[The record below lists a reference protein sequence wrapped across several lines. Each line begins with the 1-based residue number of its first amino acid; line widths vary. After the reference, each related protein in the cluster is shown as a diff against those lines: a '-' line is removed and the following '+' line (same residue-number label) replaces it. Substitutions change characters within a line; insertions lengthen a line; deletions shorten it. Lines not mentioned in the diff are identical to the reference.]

1 MLILHLEQDDY
12 AARVTADSHRQL
24 FMTDRFI
31 NGRVRG
37 PEYVGLGLADATAAA
52 EAWVYAHEQ
61 V

>member
-1 MLILHLEQDDY
+1 MLVLHIEQDDY
-12 AARVTADSHRQL
+12 AARVTADSHSQL

-31 NGRVRG
+31 MGRARG
-37 PEYVGLGLADATAAA
+37 PEYVGLDLADATAVA